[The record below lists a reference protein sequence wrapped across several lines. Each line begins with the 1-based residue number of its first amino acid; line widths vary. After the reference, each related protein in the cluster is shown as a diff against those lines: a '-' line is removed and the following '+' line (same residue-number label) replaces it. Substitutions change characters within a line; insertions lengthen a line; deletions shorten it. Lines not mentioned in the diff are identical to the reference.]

1 MLWFLSK
8 FNKRRDVNM
17 LSRVKWFNNAKGYGF
32 TTDKELGDIL
42 IHYSNIKKDGYKT
55 LKENQLIEF
64 EVVKT
69 EKGYQAVNIKPV
81 EEMQTIE

>member
-1 MLWFLSK
+1 MI
-8 FNKRRDVNM
+8 
-17 LSRVKWFNNAKGYGF
+17 SRVKWFNNAKGYGF

-42 IHYSNIKKDGYKT
+42 IHYSSIEKEGYKT

-64 EVVKT
+64 DVVKT

>member
-1 MLWFLSK
+1 MFILSK
-8 FNKRRDVNM
+8 IHGRID
-17 LSRVKWFNNAKGYGF
+17 
-32 TTDKELGDIL
+32 
-42 IHYSNIKKDGYKT
+42 HYSNIKKDGYKT

-69 EKGYQAVNIKPV
+69 EKGYQSVDIKPV